1 VAIQVQ
7 VRILSFI
14 AFLFILI
21 KALRKEEKSINSLKI
36 LKKKVKNNK
45 NSNLIYNQTN
55 NLKLLH
61 SYSSNLLKN

>member
-1 VAIQVQ
+1 MAIQVQ